1 MAIWVQNVENTGF
14 VPEAPV
20 SDCRQRTVQTAFGL
34 FSTLP
39 CRRQCDHS
47 RGCSSKCELGLS
59 VSRGGGPSPPLP
71 SKTRISYIKTCSNS
85 KPPWGG
91 SEPQVGHQSVP
102 NGPPKLAFC
111 SIWETCIVPNLKN
124 MVCAT
129 DVLFTMFL
137 HENAIW
143 NCANTVEICAFGC
156 IPDAAPFFSLHLC

>member
-59 VSRGGGPSPPLP
+59 VSRGGGTLPPLP
-71 SKTRISYIKTCSNS
+71 PRKHGFRIS
-85 KPPWGG
+85 KP
-91 SEPQVGHQSVP
+91 VAIP
-102 NGPPKLAFC
+102 NLPGVALNRKLA
-111 SIWETCIVPNLKN
+111 TK
-124 MVCAT
+124 VCQM
-129 DVLFTMFL
+129 DPQNSLF
-137 HENAIW
+137 
-143 NCANTVEICAFGC
+143 
-156 IPDAAPFFSLHLC
+156 AASGRHASSQI

>member
-1 MAIWVQNVENTGF
+1 MWKTQGLCQRPLSQIAVSAQSRRPLACFLRSRAGASAIILVAAARNVN
-14 VPEAPV
+14 
-20 SDCRQRTVQTAFGL
+20 
-34 FSTLP
+34 
-39 CRRQCDHS
+39 
-47 RGCSSKCELGLS
+47 S
-59 VSRGGGPSPPLP
+59 VFPSQGGGGPSPPPRL
-71 SKTRISYIKTCSNS
+71 KTRLSYIKTCSNS

-102 NGPPKLAFC
+102 NGPPKLAFS

-137 HENAIW
+137 DEHAIW

>member
-59 VSRGGGPSPPLP
+59 VSRGGGPSEIK
-71 SKTRISYIKTCSNS
+71 SHYNQMGHIATRWVTLQPGGFLAAPENTMKSTLSLLRSIGRESENKFATLWSN
-85 KPPWGG
+85 GG
-91 SEPQVGHQSVP
+91 FQNAAGCNV
-102 NGPPKLAFC
+102 
-111 SIWETCIVPNLKN
+111 
-124 MVCAT
+124 T
-129 DVLFTMFL
+129 DVTPPESNPALGNIARITRK
-137 HENAIW
+137 H
-143 NCANTVEICAFGC
+143 
-156 IPDAAPFFSLHLC
+156 S

>member
-1 MAIWVQNVENTGF
+1 MWKTQGLCQRPLSQIAVSAQSRRPLACFLRSRAGASAIILVAAARNVN
-14 VPEAPV
+14 
-20 SDCRQRTVQTAFGL
+20 
-34 FSTLP
+34 
-39 CRRQCDHS
+39 
-47 RGCSSKCELGLS
+47 S
-59 VSRGGGPSPPLP
+59 VFPSQGGGEPSPPY
-71 SKTRISYIKTCSNS
+71 KARISYIKTCSNS

-129 DVLFTMFL
+129 DSLFTMFL